1 MIDDIEYIPDSK
13 GEGLCTEEQL
23 SGKSLNDLSPLELD
37 YLNEVKDNKEAY
49 EARLEELGVNEIES
63 VSKSSDFLENY
74 DDSLPSLGEINEL
87 VDKGREITDLK
98 ESYPEIAQ
106 YVENLQTRLGNNDYA
121 LSIKAYRTEDGTIV
135 LKGFDERTNE
145 QSNYAVIKGQDIY
158 CYSGNA
164 KGDGHL
170 NEFVNN
176 TDGMI
181 PNSRYH
187 LENATYVTDNL
198 GRVSD
203 TYEHHVT
210 ERPTDRND
218 SRSELKSVADAKDG
232 LPNDVGGHIV
242 AHNVD
247 GATEAINI
255 VAMDEAFNNGGEWK
269 SMESDIQN
277 AYVNHTDSYV
287 HKHIEYDGDSQRPS
301 HIDVQYEI
309 DGVTTNKSFDL
320 P

>member
-1 MIDDIEYIPDSK
+1 MLDDIEYIPDA
-13 GEGLCTEEQL
+13 GNEGLSFAEMPSDRTID
-23 SGKSLNDLSPLELD
+23 DLSPLEIEYLD
-37 YLNEVKDNKEAY
+37 EVKDNDEAY
-49 EARLEELGVNEIES
+49 ESRLEELGVHNVENVRS
-63 VSKSSDFLENY
+63 SSDFVEYY
-74 DDSLPSLGEINEL
+74 DDTLPSLDQIKEL
-87 VDKGREITDLK
+87 VDNGQEVTNLK
-98 ESYPEIAQ
+98 DEFPEISK
-106 YVENLQTRLGNNDYA
+106 YIEHLQGRLDNNDYA
-121 LSIKAYRTEDGTIV
+121 CSIKAYKTDDGTIV
-135 LKGFDERTNE
+135 LEGFDNRTNE
-145 QSNYAVIKGQDIY
+145 QSNYAVIKGQDVY

-170 NEFVNN
+170 NEFINN

-218 SRSELKSVADAKDG
+218 ERCELKPIADAKGG

-242 AHNVD
+242 AHNID
-247 GATEAINI
+247 GATESINI
-255 VAMDEAFNNGGEWK
+255 VAMDNGFNNGGEWK
-269 SMESDIQN
+269 SMEHDILVAYQN
-277 AYVNHTDSYV
+277 GTDSYV
-287 HKHIEYDGDSQRPS
+287 HKHLEYEGESQRPS
-301 HIDVQYEI
+301 HINVEYEI
-309 DGVTTNKSFDL
+309 NGVTTKKSFDL